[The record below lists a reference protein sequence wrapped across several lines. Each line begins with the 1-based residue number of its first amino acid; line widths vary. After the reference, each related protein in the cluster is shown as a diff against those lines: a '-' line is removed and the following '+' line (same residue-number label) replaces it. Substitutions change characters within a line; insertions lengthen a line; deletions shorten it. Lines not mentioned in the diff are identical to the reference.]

1 MVLLL
6 KYFKLLKYPRTPLL
20 DTDGSLSKVVNRGTI
35 KVVDMVTADNTI
47 YNELAVF
54 HIRDANT

>member
-6 KYFKLLKYPRTPLL
+6 KYFKVLKDPRTPLL
-20 DTDGSLSKVVNRGTI
+20 DTDDSLSKVVNRGAI
-35 KVVDMVTADNTI
+35 EAVDMVTADNTI

-54 HIRDANT
+54 HIRGANM